1 MSCALPRTGTNV
13 EQAKALMESSG
24 YRMLMADDLDDAARK
39 AVKIA
44 DIVQQAE
51 KISVGVE
58 FQLPL

>member
-1 MSCALPRTGTNV
+1 M